1 VQKTTL
7 VIGASENVERYSNM
21 AVKLLSSYQHKV
33 YAIGNK
39 NYYIKLDDTQQ
50 PIIRKSKL
58 GKELIVA
65 IPAAASTYS
74 YSITW

>member
-1 VQKTTL
+1 L
-7 VIGASENVERYSNM
+7 AAADEIASLGNG
-21 AVKLLSSYQHKV
+21 L

-39 NYYIKLDDTQQ
+39 SFYITLDNSQQ

-58 GKELIVA
+58 GMELIVA
-65 IPAAASTYS
+65 IPADASTYS